1 MNGQPKQG
9 DERLLQAAVF
19 DLDGVVTRTAR
30 LHVASWTQLFDDYLR
45 SRAERLG
52 ERFRPFE
59 PGADYRAYVDGRPRY
74 EGVRT
79 FLASRGIHLPAG
91 SLEDPPDAETE
102 GGLGNRKNALFQ
114 QQLEREGVE
123 VDGAT
128 VALIHALRARGV
140 SVGAASSSRNTES
153 ILRRAGLLTLF
164 EATVDG
170 VLSAKLGLQGK
181 PRPDIFLKCLELLGD
196 APPEHAVVLEDAAAG
211 VRAGKAG
218 GFGLVLGVDRGNNW
232 MRLREAGADWIVQD
246 LAQVSPE
253 GIEGYLAAR
262 AHARPNALS
271 EWPAL
276 AARLAGR
283 PLAVF
288 LDYDGTLTPI
298 VSRPDEALLSE
309 GMRQTLRRLSAAW
322 PTQILSGRGLADV
335 RSMVGL
341 DSLGYAG
348 SHGFDIAGPHGSLLR
363 REIEPGLVSEV
374 QRATEALRGRTDG
387 IPGAL
392 VEDKRFSVAVHY
404 RLVAEARIPELERL
418 VGEVLVSHPRLKK
431 AHGKKV
437 FELRPAID
445 WDKGKALSWL
455 QEASG
460 LQAALPLY
468 IGDDTTDEDAFG
480 AIAGRGLGILVTELP
495 RPTAASH
502 SLQNT
507 EEVREFLDRL
517 SSLTQETPP

>member
-1 MNGQPKQG
+1 MNGQPRQG
-9 DERLLQAAVF
+9 GERLLRAAVF

-30 LHVASWTQLFDDYLR
+30 LHVATWKQLFDDYLR

-52 ERFRPFE
+52 ERFLPFDPE
-59 PGADYRAYVDGRPRY
+59 TDYRAYVDGRPRY
-74 EGVRT
+74 EGVRA
-79 FLASRGIHLPAG
+79 FLASRGIRLPAG
-91 SLEDPPDAETE
+91 TPEDPPDAETE
-102 GGLGNRKNALFQ
+102 AGLGNRKNALFQ
-114 QQLEREGVE
+114 QRVEREGVE

-128 VALIHALRARGV
+128 VALIHALKARGV
-140 SVGAASSSRNTES
+140 RVGVASSSRNTES
-153 ILRRAGLLTLF
+153 ILRRAGLQTLF

-170 VLSAKLGLQGK
+170 VLSARLGLQGK
-181 PRPDIFLKCLELLGD
+181 PHPDIFLKCLELLGG
-196 APPEHAVVLEDAAAG
+196 APPDHAVVLEDAAAG

-218 GFGLVLGVDRGNNW
+218 GFGLVLGVDRGHNW
-232 MRLREAGADWIVQD
+232 MRLREAGADWIVQE

-253 GIEGYLAAR
+253 GIESYLAAR

-276 AARLAGR
+276 AARLTAR

-298 VSRPDEALLSE
+298 VSRPELALLSE
-309 GMRQTLRRLSAAW
+309 GMRQTLRRLSAVW
-322 PTQILSGRGLADV
+322 PVQILFGRGLEDV
-335 RSMVGL
+335 RNMVGL

-348 SHGFDIAGPHGSLLR
+348 SHGFDIEGPRGSSLR
-363 REIEPGLVSEV
+363 CEIEPGLASEV
-374 QRATEALRGRTDG
+374 QRATEALRGRTAG

-404 RLVAEARIPELERL
+404 RLVAEAQVPELERI
-418 VGEVLVSHPRLKK
+418 VDEVLPCHPRLKK

-445 WDKGKALSWL
+445 WDKGKALRWL

-460 LQAALPLY
+460 LQAALPIY
-468 IGDDTTDEDAFG
+468 IGDDTTDEDAFA
-480 AIAGRGLGILVTELP
+480 AIAGQGLGILVTELP

-517 SSLTQETPP
+517 CSLTQEKTP